1 MRPCLASFTIVVAL
15 ALVLVALGSTW
26 NDAHAQAWVGDKGA
40 LDLSLDYNL
49 GISDKVIQDKGPDF
63 TSAGTTA
70 HQFTL
75 GAEYVPVDR
84 LAVSVGL
91 PLVLLRYSGT
101 LNMYPHPGGGSY
113 DDGNTHTTLTDL
125 RVGVRYQVL
134 DEPIALTPHIAVTIP
149 VASYETV
156 GNTVAGRHLKALH
169 LGVGIGHVF
178 GEATYV
184 HLLYEFS
191 VVEKYDRTPVTA
203 TFGQDRSDFAATIG
217 HKLLDQR
224 LDIHIDANGRV
235 THGGVN
241 FSEINFAAPP
251 SDPATFDVA
260 QFHDAILA
268 ENIYLVGGGVG
279 YQLNNALGVSLS
291 GRLFVAGKNT
301 QNASVI
307 ALGVTW
313 SPL

>member
-1 MRPCLASFTIVVAL
+1 VSVAL
-15 ALVLVALGSTW
+15 PLALLKYTG
-26 NDAHAQAWVGDKGA
+26 
-40 LDLSLDYNL
+40 
-49 GISDKVIQDKGPDF
+49 
-63 TSAGTTA
+63 
-70 HQFTL
+70 TL
-75 GAEYVPVDR
+75 G
-84 LAVSVGL
+84 
-91 PLVLLRYSGT
+91 
-101 LNMYPHPGGGSY
+101 MYPHPGGGSY

-125 RVGVRYQVL
+125 RAGVRYQVL
-134 DEPIALTPHIAVTIP
+134 DDPIALTPHIAVSIP

-169 LGVGIGHVF
+169 LGLGIGRVF

-191 VVEKYDRTPVTA
+191 VVEKYDRTAVTA
-203 TFGQDRSDFAATIG
+203 TYGQERSDFAATIG

-241 FSEINFAAPP
+241 FSEINFA
-251 SDPATFDVA
+251 DATSDVA
-260 QFHDAILA
+260 NFHDAILA
-268 ENIYLVGGGVG
+268 ETIYLVGGGVG
-279 YQLNNALGVSLS
+279 YQLNNDLGVNLS

-307 ALGVTW
+307 AFGVTW

>member
-1 MRPCLASFTIVVAL
+1 MRPCRVFFSVAVASI
-15 ALVLVALGSTW
+15 LVAFGSAW
-26 NDAHAQAWVGDKGA
+26 SDAHAQAWVGDKGA

-70 HQFTL
+70 HQLTL
-75 GAEYVPVDR
+75 GAEYVPVNH
-84 LAVSVGL
+84 LAVNVAL
-91 PLVLLRYSGT
+91 PLVLLKYTGT
-101 LNMYPHPGGGSY
+101 LGMYPHPGGGSY

-125 RVGVRYQVL
+125 RVGARYQVL
-134 DEPIALTPHIAVTIP
+134 DEPIAVSPHIAVTIP

-169 LGVGIGHVF
+169 LGLGIGHVF

-203 TFGQDRSDFAATIG
+203 AIGQDRSDFAATIG

-224 LDIHIDANGRV
+224 LDIHIDANGRI

-241 FSEINFAAPP
+241 FSEINFAAPS
-251 SDPATFDVA
+251 SDPATFDIA
-260 QFHDAILA
+260 QYHDPLLA
-268 ENIYLVGGGVG
+268 ETIYLVGGGVG
-279 YQLNNALGVSLS
+279 YQLNNDLGVSLS
-291 GRLFVAGKNT
+291 GRLFVAGANT
-301 QNASVI
+301 QNASVF

>member
-1 MRPCLASFTIVVAL
+1 MRPCRVIFSIAVAS
-15 ALVLVALGSTW
+15 VLVAFGSAW
-26 NDAHAQAWVGDKGA
+26 SDAHAQAWVGDKGA

-49 GISDKVIQDKGPDF
+49 GISDKVIQDKGPDLVN
-63 TSAGTTA
+63 AGTTA
-70 HQFTL
+70 HQLTL
-75 GAEYVPVDR
+75 GAEYVPVNH
-84 LAVSVGL
+84 LAVNVAL
-91 PLVLLRYSGT
+91 PLALLKYTGT
-101 LNMYPHPGGGSY
+101 LGMYPHPGGGKY

-125 RVGVRYQVL
+125 RAGVRYQVL
-134 DEPIALTPHIAVTIP
+134 DDPIALTPHIAVTIP
-149 VASYETV
+149 VADYETV

-169 LGVGIGHVF
+169 LGLGIGHVF

-203 TFGQDRSDFAATIG
+203 TIGQDRSDFAATIG

-224 LDIHIDANGRV
+224 LDIHIDANGRI

-241 FSEINFAAPP
+241 FSDIMFAAP
-251 SDPATFDVA
+251 STDPAHFDIA
-260 QFHDAILA
+260 QYHDPLLA

-291 GRLFVAGKNT
+291 AHLFVAGVNT

-307 ALGVTW
+307 AVGVTW